1 MTLFAA
7 SLLAPDLGL
16 IVWIGLTFLILLFLL
31 RKFAWGPITSALNER
46 EGKITE
52 SMEQAEKAFSVI
64 SAALAEAGTSLDNML
79 RIRVYVASRPE
90 FDRIKPI
97 IKAHCDA
104 ARPANTTIICEL
116 ATEEMRVEFEVTARI
131 G

>member
-1 MTLFAA
+1 MIGTRISSGSSFEEMAGYSRAVVDGDMVYVSGTTGYDPDIGGFA
-7 SLLAPDLGL
+7 ST
-16 IVWIGLTFLILLFLL
+16 V
-31 RKFAWGPITSALNER
+31 E
-46 EGKITE
+46 
-52 SMEQAEKAFSVI
+52 EQAEKAFSVI

-97 IKAHCDA
+97 IKAHCDV

>member
-1 MTLFAA
+1 MFGTRVSSGSPFEEMAGYSRAVVDGDMVYVSGTTGYDLDLGGF
-7 SLLAPDLGL
+7 APD
-16 IVWIGLTFLILLFLL
+16 V
-31 RKFAWGPITSALNER
+31 E
-46 EGKITE
+46 
-52 SMEQAEKAFSVI
+52 EQAVKAFETI
-64 SAALAEAGTSLDNML
+64 SAALADAGTSLENML
-79 RIRVYVASRPE
+79 RIRVYVASRAE

-131 G
+131 A

>member
-1 MTLFAA
+1 MIGTRISSGSPFEEMAGYSRAVVDGDMVYVSGTTGYDPDIGGFAA
-7 SLLAPDLGL
+7 T
-16 IVWIGLTFLILLFLL
+16 V
-31 RKFAWGPITSALNER
+31 E
-46 EGKITE
+46 
-52 SMEQAEKAFSVI
+52 EQAEQAFSVI
-64 SAALAEAGTSLDNML
+64 SAALAEAGTSLENML
-79 RIRVYVASRPE
+79 RIQVYVASRPE

-104 ARPANTTIICEL
+104 ARPANTTIICAL